1 MNNDLNDSYYNRLYD
16 DFIREQ
22 QRISIECKE
31 QKDLE
36 IDKMNQM
43 QLKIIS
49 QFLQQILRMR
59 NIKRL
64 LNLKKN
70 S

>member
-1 MNNDLNDSYYNRLYD
+1 MNNELNESYYNRLYD
-16 DFIREQ
+16 DFLREQ
-22 QRISIECKE
+22 QRISNECKE

-36 IDKMNQM
+36 IDKMNQN

-49 QFLQQILRMR
+49 QFLQQILRIR
-59 NIKRL
+59 NIKKQL
-64 LNLKKN
+64 QLKKN

>member
-1 MNNDLNDSYYNRLYD
+1 MNNDLNESYYNRLYD
-16 DFIREQ
+16 DFSREQ
-22 QRISIECKE
+22 QRISTECKE

-59 NIKRL
+59 NMKRQ

>member
-1 MNNDLNDSYYNRLYD
+1 MNNDFNDSYYNRLYD

-22 QRISIECKE
+22 QRLSTECKE
-31 QKDLE
+31 QKDME
-36 IDKMNQM
+36 IDKMNQT

-59 NIKRL
+59 NIKRQ

>member
-1 MNNDLNDSYYNRLYD
+1 MNNDFNDSYYNRLYD

-22 QRISIECKE
+22 QRLSTECKE

-36 IDKMNQM
+36 IDKMNQT

-59 NIKRL
+59 NIKRQ

>member
-1 MNNDLNDSYYNRLYD
+1 MSNDLNDSFYNRLYD

-22 QRISIECKE
+22 QRLSTECKE

-36 IDKMNQM
+36 IDKMNQT

-59 NIKRL
+59 NIKRQ

>member
-1 MNNDLNDSYYNRLYD
+1 MNSDLNDSYYNRLYD

-22 QRISIECKE
+22 QRICTECKE

-36 IDKMNQM
+36 IDRMNQT

-59 NIKRL
+59 NIKRQ

>member
-1 MNNDLNDSYYNRLYD
+1 MNNDLNESYYNRLYD
-16 DFIREQ
+16 DFSREQ

-59 NIKRL
+59 NIKRQ

>member
-1 MNNDLNDSYYNRLYD
+1 MNSDLNETYYNRLYD
-16 DFIREQ
+16 DFSREQ
-22 QRISIECKE
+22 QRLSTECKE

-36 IDKMNQM
+36 IDKMNQN

-59 NIKRL
+59 NIKRQI
-64 LNLKKN
+64 NLKKN

>member
-1 MNNDLNDSYYNRLYD
+1 MSNDFNDSYYNRLYD

-22 QRISIECKE
+22 QRLSTECKE
-31 QKDLE
+31 QKDME
-36 IDKMNQM
+36 IDKMNQT

-59 NIKRL
+59 NIKRQ

>member
-1 MNNDLNDSYYNRLYD
+1 MNSDLNDSYYNRLYD

-36 IDKMNQM
+36 INKINQM

-49 QFLQQILRMR
+49 QFL
-59 NIKRL
+59 
-64 LNLKKN
+64 
-70 S
+70 

>member
-1 MNNDLNDSYYNRLYD
+1 MNSGLNEMYYNRLYD
-16 DFIREQ
+16 DFLREQ
-22 QRISIECKE
+22 QHISNELKE

-36 IDKMNQM
+36 TDKINQT

-49 QFLQQILRMR
+49 QFLQQILRIR
-59 NIKRL
+59 NIKKQL
-64 LNLKKN
+64 QLKKN

>member
-1 MNNDLNDSYYNRLYD
+1 MNSELNECYYNRLYD
-16 DFIREQ
+16 DFLREQ
-22 QRISIECKE
+22 QRISNECKE

-36 IDKMNQM
+36 IDKMNQN

-49 QFLQQILRMR
+49 QFLQQILRIR
-59 NIKRL
+59 NIKKQL
-64 LNLKKN
+64 QLKKK